1 MDLSRSPHPP
11 THRTPRGPF
20 AKLMALSTVLAA
32 ALLGVSWSLGGG
44 VHWLPPFG
52 FVLGAGAVAVFLLRH
67 WSAPFLGHA
76 NALTLG
82 RLALVALL
90 LISVCATRGYRAWRR
105 VERDGTGIEARQR
118 ARFLGLLMFVLSLL
132 AIVGTV
138 MIAIPMLLLDPCAA

>member
-1 MDLSRSPHPP
+1 MLIASPASLVGVVHGMIVWAVWFVVVYAVTAVGCDAGWHARAVP
-11 THRTPRGPF
+11 GGN
-20 AKLMALSTVLAA
+20 
-32 ALLGVSWSLGGG
+32 LLG
-44 VHWLPPFG
+44 
-52 FVLGAGAVAVFLLRH
+52 
-67 WSAPFLGHA
+67 
-76 NALTLG
+76 
-82 RLALVALL
+82 LAQSTSTLVALL